1 MEELLID
8 SLKANEPHIKNSF
21 QYLLIYV
28 NVYIV
33 YHSEQETVKRKE
45 IFSS

>member
-8 SLKANEPHIKNSF
+8 SLKANEPDIKNSF
-21 QYLLIYV
+21 QYLLTYV
-28 NVYIV
+28 NVYII
-33 YHSEQETVKRKE
+33 YHFKQETVKRKE